1 MMNNTNMLAT
11 NAALA
16 VLDGIQVTPTSLVNY
31 QSRGK
36 TLVIGDEAALNHC
49 RLWSNASDLTLILN
63 DPASSKPTSSETMQ
77 VKSGQIKVAGYLG
90 AFNIELLDQTGILKT
105 VHGDILLDLGLEPI
119 NSVQL
124 LPPGYLHV
132 QIDSDNSSE
141 IKAEVDSLTGTFEK
155 PKYFNYD
162 PSICAHH
169 ANGKVACTRCIDA
182 CPAGA
187 IESIIESIQV
197 NPNLCQGGG
206 SCATACPSGAIQY
219 AFPTLADTSR
229 RVQKALEAYTSANGE
244 KAIVLFHSDAYEP
257 KTAMQLHS
265 NVLPIQVE
273 ELASVGS
280 EIYLSALTYG
290 ASQIVLMAETE
301 IPTISYDS
309 LAEQVSWV
317 RVILTELGMDPNQ
330 VSLQMEH
337 EPIQILTTDLTIA
350 ISEMS
355 VPNDKRKA
363 FYQSLDHLVTQLNQ
377 KEVVAELPANSAY
390 GEVIVDSKN
399 CTLCM
404 ACVGACPSNALQDGT
419 NRELPELFFIESNC
433 IQCGICSDTCPEDA
447 VTLSPRIIFD
457 RETRNRSRA
466 LNTDTPFAC
475 IDCGKPFA
483 PTSVIQKMQ
492 AKLKDHYMFNTPRA
506 LDRLK
511 KCEDCRVVDVVQD
524 PNAKNVNLDPLN

>member
-1 MMNNTNMLAT
+1 MMNNINMLAT

-16 VLDGIQVTPTSLVNY
+16 VLDSIQVTPTSLVNY
-31 QSRGK
+31 QSSGK
-36 TLVIGDEAALNHC
+36 TLVVGEEAALNHC

-63 DPASSKPTSSETMQ
+63 EPASSATVPSDVMQ
-77 VKSGQIKVAGYLG
+77 VKSGQIKITGYLG
-90 AFNIELLDQTGILKT
+90 SFNIELLDQSGILKT
-105 VHGDILLDLGLEPI
+105 VSGDIVLDLCEEPI

-124 LPPGYLHV
+124 LPPGYLHLH
-132 QIDSDNSSE
+132 IDDENSNE

-229 RVQKALEAYTSANGE
+229 RVQKALEAYTAANGE
-244 KAIVLFHSDAYEP
+244 KAIVLFHSDAYDPEI
-257 KTAMQLHS
+257 AMQQQS
-265 NVLPIQVE
+265 NLLPIQVE

-280 EIYLSALTYG
+280 EIYLSGLTYG
-290 ASQIVLMAETE
+290 ASQIVLMAETT
-301 IPTISYDS
+301 IPAMSFDL
-309 LAEQVSWV
+309 LAEQVRWIRLV
-317 RVILTELGMDPNQ
+317 LTELGMDPNQ
-330 VSLQMEH
+330 VSLQMED
-337 EPIQILTTDLTIA
+337 EPIQILTTESTMA
-350 ISEMS
+350 VSEMS
-355 VPNDKRKA
+355 IPNDKRKA
-363 FYQSLDHLVTQLNQ
+363 FYQSLDHLAAQFNR
-377 KEVVAELPANSAY
+377 KEAVVELPANTAY
-390 GEVIVDSKN
+390 GEVIVDSEE

-404 ACVGACPSNALQDGT
+404 ACVGACPAKALQDGT
-419 NRELPELFFIESNC
+419 NRELPELFFIEANC

-447 VTLSPRIIFD
+447 ITLAPRMIFD
-457 RETRNRSRA
+457 REVRNRSRA
-466 LNTDTPFAC
+466 LNTDKPFAC

-492 AKLKDHYMFNTPRA
+492 DRLKDHYMFNTPRA
-506 LDRLK
+506 LNRLK

-524 PNAKNVNLDPLN
+524 SDAPNVKLDQLN